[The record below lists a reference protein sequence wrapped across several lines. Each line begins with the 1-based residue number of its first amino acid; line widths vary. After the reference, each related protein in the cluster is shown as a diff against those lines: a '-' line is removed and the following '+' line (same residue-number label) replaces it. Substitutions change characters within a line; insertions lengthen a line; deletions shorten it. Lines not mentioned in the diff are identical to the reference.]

1 MNIQMAKKWPE
12 MVVTRSFKKGHSF
25 RITLYL
31 GNLVGGVGPADMI
44 DIEQLVMLK
53 RKKRDVTK
61 LASHFCH
68 WFFLDSVNWLKK
80 LIHICNSNLC
90 YSTCK
95 NVF

>member
-1 MNIQMAKKWPE
+1 MNMQMAKKWPE

-53 RKKRDVTK
+53 RKKKRCDKTCLPFLSLV
-61 LASHFCH
+61 
-68 WFFLDSVNWLKK
+68 FFRQCELVEKTDTYL
-80 LIHICNSNLC
+80 
-90 YSTCK
+90 
-95 NVF
+95 